1 MVLLKVC
8 QLTQLKCCYKLDNI
22 EGINVSDSV
31 TNEEGLMNRILSGVQ
46 PTGQIHLGNYITMR
60 NFVPVQDSA
69 ECFYCVVDMHSI
81 TVPHDPEQLRLCSRE
96 LAALYIAIGIDPKKS
111 TLFIQS
117 QVPAHAEL
125 AWILQCHCYM
135 GELSRMTQFKDK
147 SKGKTNFSTGLFTYP
162 VLMASDILLYD
173 TTEVPVGDDQKQHI
187 ELTRDIAI
195 RFNNKYG
202 ETLVVPKPVIQKV
215 GARIMSLD
223 DPSSKMSKSNPNPLS
238 KIMVLDD
245 YDKIKKAI
253 MKATTDSDGT
263 VRFDEAEK
271 PGVSNLMT
279 IYASM
284 SGLTLQAIEEKYVG
298 LGYGQFKKD
307 LVEVVYEGL
316 RPVREKY
323 ESILASGEIDEI
335 LKAGAVK
342 ANAVS
347 TEVLN
352 RVKDKIGFVRY

>member
-1 MVLLKVC
+1 MK
-8 QLTQLKCCYKLDNI
+8 
-22 EGINVSDSV
+22 
-31 TNEEGLMNRILSGVQ
+31 RIFSGVQ

-60 NFVPVQDSA
+60 NFVPVQDTA

-81 TVPHDPEQLRLCSRE
+81 TVSHDPEELKKCSRE
-96 LAALYIAIGIDPKKS
+96 LAALYIAIGIDPKKA

-125 AWILQCHCYM
+125 AWMLQCHTYM

-147 SKGKTNFSTGLFTYP
+147 SKGKTNYSTGLFTYP

-173 TTEVPVGDDQKQHI
+173 TNEVPVGDDQKQHI
-187 ELTRDIAI
+187 ELTRDVAA
-195 RFNNKYG
+195 RFNNRYG
-202 ETLVVPKPVIQKV
+202 DTFVMPEPVIQKV

-223 DPSSKMSKSNPNPLS
+223 DPTVKMSKSNPNPQS

-245 YDKIKKAI
+245 HAKIKKAI
-253 MKATTDSDGT
+253 MKATTDSEGIIKYDI
-263 VRFDEAEK
+263 EQK

-279 IYASM
+279 IYSIF
-284 SGLTLQAIEEKYVG
+284 SGLSLKEIEEKYEG
-298 LGYGQFKKD
+298 QGYGQLKKD

-316 RPVREKY
+316 RPVRERY
-323 ESILASGEIDEI
+323 EEILSSGEIDEI
-335 LKAGAVK
+335 LKDGAMR
-342 ANAVS
+342 ANQVAA
-347 TEVLN
+347 TVLN

>member
-1 MVLLKVC
+1 MK
-8 QLTQLKCCYKLDNI
+8 
-22 EGINVSDSV
+22 
-31 TNEEGLMNRILSGVQ
+31 RIFSGVQ

-60 NFVPVQDSA
+60 NFVPVQDTA

-81 TVPHDPEQLRLCSRE
+81 TVSHNPDELRKCSRE
-96 LAALYIAIGIDPKKS
+96 LAALYIAIGIDPKKA

-125 AWILQCHCYM
+125 AWLLQCHTYM

-173 TTEVPVGDDQKQHI
+173 TNEVPVGDDQKQHI
-187 ELTRDIAI
+187 ELTRDVAA
-195 RFNNKYG
+195 RFNNRYG
-202 ETLVVPKPVIQKV
+202 DTFVMPEPVIQKV

-223 DPSSKMSKSNPNPLS
+223 DPTVKMSKSNPNPLS

-245 YDKIKKAI
+245 HAKIKKAI
-253 MKATTDSDGT
+253 MKATTDSDGIIKY
-263 VRFDEAEK
+263 DLDEK
-271 PGVSNLMT
+271 PGVSNLMS
-279 IYASM
+279 IYSIFT
-284 SGLTLQAIEEKYVG
+284 GLALKEIETKYDG
-298 LGYGQFKKD
+298 AGYGQFKKD
-307 LVEVVYEGL
+307 LVEIVYEGL
-316 RPVREKY
+316 RPVRERY
-323 ESILASGEIDEI
+323 EAILSTGEIDTI
-335 LKAGAVK
+335 LKEGAQR

-347 TEVLN
+347 QDVLN

>member
-1 MVLLKVC
+1 
-8 QLTQLKCCYKLDNI
+8 
-22 EGINVSDSV
+22 
-31 TNEEGLMNRILSGVQ
+31 MNRILSGVQ

-60 NFVPVQDSA
+60 NFVPVQNEA

-81 TVPHDPEQLRLCSRE
+81 TVAHDPEILRRCSLE
-96 LAALYIAIGIDPKKS
+96 LAALYIAIGIDPNKA
-111 TLFIQS
+111 TLFLQS
-117 QVPAHAEL
+117 HVSAHAEL
-125 AWILQCHCYM
+125 AWILQCHTYM

-162 VLMASDILLYD
+162 VLMAADILLYD
-173 TTEVPVGDDQKQHI
+173 TTQVPVGHDQKQHI

-202 ETLVVPKPVIQKV
+202 ETFKVPEPVIQKV

-223 DPSSKMSKSNPNPLS
+223 DPTTKMSKSNPNELS

-245 YDKIKKAI
+245 HAKIKKAI
-253 MKATTDSDGT
+253 MKATTDSEGI
-263 VRFDEAEK
+263 VRYDESEK
-271 PGVSNLMT
+271 PGISNLMT
-279 IYASM
+279 IYSVM
-284 SGLTLQAIEEKYVG
+284 SGLSLDDITAKYEG

-316 RPVREKY
+316 APVRERY
-323 ESILASGEIDEI
+323 HTILDSGEIEKI
-335 LKAGAVK
+335 LRDGAVR
-342 ANAVS
+342 ANQVA

-352 RVKDKIGFVRY
+352 RVKDKIGFVRF

>member
-1 MVLLKVC
+1 MK
-8 QLTQLKCCYKLDNI
+8 
-22 EGINVSDSV
+22 
-31 TNEEGLMNRILSGVQ
+31 RIFSGVQ

-60 NFVPVQDSA
+60 NFVPVQDTA

-81 TVPHDPEQLRLCSRE
+81 TVTHDPDELKKCSRE
-96 LAALYIAIGIDPKKS
+96 LAALYIAIGIDPNKA

-125 AWILQCHCYM
+125 AWMLQCHTYM

-147 SKGKTNFSTGLFTYP
+147 SKGKTNYSTGLFTYP

-173 TTEVPVGDDQKQHI
+173 TNEVPVGDDQKQHI
-187 ELTRDIAI
+187 ELTRDVAA
-195 RFNNKYG
+195 RFNNRYG
-202 ETLVVPKPVIQKV
+202 DTFIMPEPVIQKV

-223 DPSSKMSKSNPNPLS
+223 DPTVKMSKSNPNPLS

-245 YDKIKKAI
+245 HAKIKKAV
-253 MKATTDSDGT
+253 MKATTDSEGIIKYDL
-263 VRFDEAEK
+263 EEK
-271 PGVSNLMT
+271 PGVSNLMS
-279 IYASM
+279 IYSIFGNL
-284 SGLTLQAIEEKYVG
+284 SLQAIEEKYAGV
-298 LGYGQFKKD
+298 GYGQFKKD
-307 LVEVVYEGL
+307 LVEIVYEGL

-323 ESILASGEIDEI
+323 EAILSSGEIDDI
-335 LKAGAVK
+335 LKAGAQK

-347 TEVLN
+347 QEVLN

>member
-1 MVLLKVC
+1 MK
-8 QLTQLKCCYKLDNI
+8 
-22 EGINVSDSV
+22 
-31 TNEEGLMNRILSGVQ
+31 RILSGVQ

-60 NFVPVQDSA
+60 NFVPVQDEA

-81 TVPHDPEQLRLCSRE
+81 TVPQEPALLRKQCIE

-125 AWILQCHCYM
+125 SWILQCHTYM

-162 VLMASDILLYD
+162 VLMAADILLYD
-173 TTEVPVGDDQKQHI
+173 TTEVPVGHDQKQHL

-202 ETLVVPKPVIQKV
+202 DTFVVPTPVIQKV

-223 DPSSKMSKSNPNPLS
+223 DPTNKMSKSNPNELS
-238 KIMVLDD
+238 KIMILDD
-245 YDKIKKAI
+245 YNKIKKSI
-253 MKATTDSDGT
+253 MKATTDSDGI
-263 VRFDEAEK
+263 VRYDEAEK

-279 IYASM
+279 IYASL
-284 SGLTLQAIEEKYVG
+284 SDLSLSDIEAKYEGV
-298 LGYGQFKKD
+298 GYGQFKKD
-307 LVEVVYEGL
+307 LVEVVYNGL
-316 RPVREKY
+316 APVRERY
-323 ESILASGEIDEI
+323 EAILASGEIEEI
-335 LKAGAVK
+335 LKAGAEK
-342 ANAVS
+342 ANFTA

-352 RVKDKIGFVRY
+352 RVKDQIGFVRF

>member
-1 MVLLKVC
+1 MK
-8 QLTQLKCCYKLDNI
+8 
-22 EGINVSDSV
+22 
-31 TNEEGLMNRILSGVQ
+31 RIFSGVQ

-81 TVPHDPEQLRLCSRE
+81 TVSHDPDELKKCSRE
-96 LAALYIAIGIDPKKS
+96 LAALYIAIGIDPNKA

-125 AWILQCHCYM
+125 AWMLQCHTYM

-173 TTEVPVGDDQKQHI
+173 TNEVPVGDDQKQHI
-187 ELTRDIAI
+187 ELTRDVAA
-195 RFNNKYG
+195 RFNNRYG
-202 ETLVVPKPVIQKV
+202 DTFVMPEPVIQKV

-223 DPSSKMSKSNPNPLS
+223 DPTVKMSKSNPNPLS

-245 YDKIKKAI
+245 HAKIKKAI
-253 MKATTDSDGT
+253 MKATTDSDGIIKY
-263 VRFDEAEK
+263 DLDEK
-271 PGVSNLMT
+271 PGVSNLMS
-279 IYASM
+279 IYSIF
-284 SGLTLQAIEEKYVG
+284 SGLSLKDIELKYEG
-298 LGYGQFKKD
+298 AGYGQFKKD
-307 LVEVVYEGL
+307 LVEIVYEGL
-316 RPVREKY
+316 RPVRERY
-323 ESILASGEIDEI
+323 EEILSTGEIDDI
-335 LKAGAVK
+335 LKAGAK
-342 ANAVS
+342 RAHAVS
-347 TEVLN
+347 QDVLN

>member
-1 MVLLKVC
+1 MK
-8 QLTQLKCCYKLDNI
+8 
-22 EGINVSDSV
+22 
-31 TNEEGLMNRILSGVQ
+31 RIFSGVQ

-60 NFVPVQDSA
+60 NFVPVQDTA

-81 TVPHDPEQLRLCSRE
+81 TVSHNPDELRKCSRE
-96 LAALYIAIGIDPKKS
+96 LAALYIAIGIDPKKA

-125 AWILQCHCYM
+125 AWLLQCHTYM

-173 TTEVPVGDDQKQHI
+173 TNEVPVGDDQKQHI
-187 ELTRDIAI
+187 ELTRDVAA
-195 RFNNKYG
+195 RFNNRYG
-202 ETLVVPKPVIQKV
+202 DTFVMPEPVIQKV

-223 DPSSKMSKSNPNPLS
+223 DPTVKMSKSNPNPLS

-245 YDKIKKAI
+245 HAKIKKAI
-253 MKATTDSDGT
+253 MKATTDSDGIIKY
-263 VRFDEAEK
+263 DLDEK
-271 PGVSNLMT
+271 PGVSNLMS
-279 IYASM
+279 IYSIFTGFA
-284 SGLTLQAIEEKYVG
+284 LKEIETKYDG
-298 LGYGQFKKD
+298 AGYGQFKKD
-307 LVEVVYEGL
+307 LVEIVYEGL
-316 RPVREKY
+316 RPVRERY
-323 ESILASGEIDEI
+323 EAILSTGEIDTI
-335 LKAGAVK
+335 LKEGAQR

-347 TEVLN
+347 QDVLN